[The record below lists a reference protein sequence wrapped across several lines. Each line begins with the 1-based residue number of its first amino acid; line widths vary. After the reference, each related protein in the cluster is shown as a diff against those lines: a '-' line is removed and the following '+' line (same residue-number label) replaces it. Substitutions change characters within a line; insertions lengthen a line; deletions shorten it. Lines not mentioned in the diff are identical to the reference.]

1 MVTSPTV
8 DSQPG
13 GAPRLQWEAEQP
25 VPAPLAAELIG
36 QQFPRLRSARVEL
49 LATGWDNTVYLVDGE
64 WVFRFPRREIALPG
78 IQREIAIL
86 PLLAPHLPLPVPV
99 PELVGMPS
107 GGYPWP
113 YWGARLVPG
122 TELAEAGLPDGE
134 RARAGAS
141 VGAFLRALHDPGL
154 VAVAGQAGLQLPEDP
169 MRRAYPRVRAERA
182 REVLERLA
190 RSADWAPDPAIERL
204 FGTAD
209 RLGPPAGP
217 AVIVHGDLHLRH
229 LLVGAGGDASGVI
242 DWGDL
247 CLADPAVDLS
257 LAYCG
262 FAGPAR
268 AALLAAYGP
277 VGAERELRARAC
289 AVSLCVSLAEYAIS
303 DGRATLLR
311 ETLAALGR
319 AVSG

>member
-1 MVTSPTV
+1 VVTSPIV
-8 DSQPG
+8 DGQPG
-13 GAPRLQWEAEQP
+13 GAPRLQWDAEQP
-25 VPAPLAAELIG
+25 VPASLAAELIG
-36 QQFPRLRSARVEL
+36 RQFPRLRGTPVEP
-49 LATGWDNTVYLVDGE
+49 LATGWDNTVYLVGGQ
-64 WVFRFPRREIALPG
+64 WVFRFPRRAIALPG
-78 IQREIAIL
+78 IQREIAVL

-99 PELVGMPS
+99 PELVGNPA

-122 TELAEAGLPDGE
+122 TELAEAGLPDSQ
-134 RARAGAS
+134 RVRAGAS

-154 VAVAGQAGLQLPEDP
+154 VAVAGQAGLQLPDDP
-169 MRRAYPRVRAERA
+169 MRRAYPGVRAERA
-182 REVLERLA
+182 RVILRRLA
-190 RSADWAPDPAIERL
+190 QSAAWEPDAAIERL
-204 FGTAD
+204 FGAAD

-217 AVIVHGDLHLRH
+217 AVIAHGDLHLRH
-229 LLVGAGGDASGVI
+229 LLIGEGGDASGVI

-247 CLADPAVDLS
+247 CLADPAADLS

-277 VGAERELRARAC
+277 VDAERELRARVC
-289 AVSLCVSLAEYAIS
+289 AVSICVALAEYAIS
-303 DGRATLLR
+303 DGRAALLR

-319 AVSG
+319 VVSG